1 VAACAGGRRRDGPR
15 QAIAILERHDG
26 DMREWIAAEPQ
37 GFRGAGRIAD
47 VRLPARLQEQG
58 AWLALDGSPTSCRVP
73 MSASRNSSHE
83 TSDGW
88 FAAFSDSNRVIVVLG
103 RMLTAQSGPP
113 TALSSC
119 QRRRQIA
126 RGQLCPREPGACYG
140 IVASGTGVPVDHRHV
155 GPFPLV
161 RSDLGEAA
169 YRRSLAV
176 VMDNIVHRR
185 RPGNS
190 SIRVS
195 ATLTCRL
202 WWLCRW
208 T

>member
-1 VAACAGGRRRDGPR
+1 MHRRGGVCWRETPRWTSTGDSNSGTPRRRHAR
-15 QAIAILERHDG
+15 LKRHDG

-126 RGQLCPREPGACYG
+126 CGQLMSPGARGLVTESLPRGQGGRS
-140 IVASGTGVPVDHRHV
+140 ITGMSAHSPSCA
-155 GPFPLV
+155 LIW
-161 RSDLGEAA
+161 A
-169 YRRSLAV
+169 
-176 VMDNIVHRR
+176 R
-185 RPGNS
+185 RPTDALS
-190 SIRVS
+190 RS
-195 ATLTCRL
+195 
-202 WWLCRW
+202 
-208 T
+208 